1 MCRGRTTDLR
11 VEAGFF
17 LARYSN
23 QRTQTLRRHHLAPS
37 RKRSRV
43 MVDQSNIANI
53 NVLYRELQQVKRAL
67 AAIAAGKRITEM
79 TIGDVDEGVAI
90 STVDMPTPPQMYTEI
105 SNLLAQRQT
114 AIAQQLANYG
124 VTGVS

>member
-1 MCRGRTTDLR
+1 M
-11 VEAGFF
+11 
-17 LARYSN
+17 
-23 QRTQTLRRHHLAPS
+23 
-37 RKRSRV
+37 
-43 MVDQSNIANI
+43 MVDQSNLASI

-67 AAIAAGKRITEM
+67 AAIAAGKRIIEM

-105 SNLLAQRQT
+105 SSLLAQRQT

>member
-1 MCRGRTTDLR
+1 
-11 VEAGFF
+11 
-17 LARYSN
+17 
-23 QRTQTLRRHHLAPS
+23 
-37 RKRSRV
+37 
-43 MVDQSNIANI
+43 MVDQSNLANI

-67 AAIAAGKRITEM
+67 AAIAAGKRITEV

>member
-1 MCRGRTTDLR
+1 
-11 VEAGFF
+11 
-17 LARYSN
+17 
-23 QRTQTLRRHHLAPS
+23 
-37 RKRSRV
+37 
-43 MVDQSNIANI
+43 MVDQSNLANI